1 MNMADRWR
9 FAFHHAS
16 ELFIDRYGVNS
27 CKLYWTECY
36 VTFYWFTLNIRG
48 SWSNWIMQKVTYTI
62 WINRKNKLLTVKA
75 PSRCR
80 VNYQRLEFR
89 QKFNDSG
96 NQVAWKWFCQLFP
109 VKFYYRHFILFFL
122 YVCVEILIALSATSI
137 LNWLIFTWIIELNL
151 LKLFAR
157 LVNLFLNAIILG
169 ISARNSMINS

>member
-75 PSRCR
+75 PSRCH

-96 NQVAWKWFCQLFP
+96 NQVVWKWFCQLFP
-109 VKFYYRHFILFFL
+109 VKFYYRHFILFFF
-122 YVCVEILIALSATSI
+122 VCVCWNIDCVECNVYLELIDFHMN
-137 LNWLIFTWIIELNL
+137 NWTEFIKVIC
-151 LKLFAR
+151 
-157 LVNLFLNAIILG
+157 
-169 ISARNSMINS
+169 